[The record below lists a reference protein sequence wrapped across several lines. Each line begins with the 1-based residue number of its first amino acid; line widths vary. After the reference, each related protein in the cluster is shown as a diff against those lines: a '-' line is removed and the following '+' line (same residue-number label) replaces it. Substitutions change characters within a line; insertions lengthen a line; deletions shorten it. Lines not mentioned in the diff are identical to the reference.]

1 MEEEG
6 IDCQIYS
13 QLLCS
18 QQSCDPN
25 KLKTSVS
32 TLLRL
37 LQNISD
43 HPEEA
48 KYRSVK
54 KSNKTIQTKLLSTPG
69 ILELL
74 NLIGFDHQDSDT
86 LTMQNTHNIET
97 AMVMLQVF
105 DSELSEGLKTEEEK
119 EHEKRQQ
126 DIKKKAQEKEEHK
139 RRLLEGAKLDRQETN
154 TRLMPTQDSV
164 AIVRGPTTAKTFKDI
179 GVDLNVQKKG

>member
-18 QQSCDPN
+18 QQTSDPN
-25 KLKTSVS
+25 QLKVSIS

-43 HPEEA
+43 NPEEA

-54 KSNKTIQTKLLSTPG
+54 KSNKVIQTKLLNTPG
-69 ILELL
+69 VLELM
-74 NLIGFDHQDSDT
+74 NLIGFDQQDADT
-86 LTMQNTHNIET
+86 LTMQNTSNLEV
-97 AMVMLQVF
+97 ALVMLQAF
-105 DSELSEGLKTEEEK
+105 NCELLDSLKTEEEK

-126 DIKKKAQEKEEHK
+126 EIRRKAQEKEEHK
-139 RRLLEGAKLDRQETN
+139 RRLLEGARLDRQETN
-154 TRLMPTQDSV
+154 TKLMPTQDSV
-164 AIVRGPTTAKTFKDI
+164 AIIRGPTTAKTFKDI

>member
-18 QQSCDPN
+18 QQSCNPTQ
-25 KLKTSVS
+25 LKTSII

-54 KSNKTIQTKLLSTPG
+54 RSNKAIQTKLLNTSG
-69 ILELL
+69 ILELM

-86 LTMQNTHNIET
+86 LTIQNTENIET
-97 AMVMLQVF
+97 AMIMLQAF
-105 DSELSEGLKTEEEK
+105 DSELSENLKTEEEK

-126 DIKKKAQEKEEHK
+126 EIRRKAQEKEEHK

-154 TRLMPTQDSV
+154 TKLMPTQDSV
-164 AIVRGPTTAKTFKDI
+164 AIIRGPTTAKTFKDI